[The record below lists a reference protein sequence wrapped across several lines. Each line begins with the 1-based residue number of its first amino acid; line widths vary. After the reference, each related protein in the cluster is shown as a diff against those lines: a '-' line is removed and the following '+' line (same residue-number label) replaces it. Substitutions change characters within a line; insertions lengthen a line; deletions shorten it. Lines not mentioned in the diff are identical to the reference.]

1 MKTGVPTSRMRTGC
15 AERRAVEGAELIDG
29 EHRLGVAAARRRAE
43 SNSAA
48 PATASPVAP
57 PGSGTAV
64 ENEPSGFRFGFG
76 KNVIAFA

>member
-1 MKTGVPTSRMRTGC
+1 MKTGVPVSRMRNGC
-15 AERRAVEGAELIDG
+15 PSVERVEGAELIDG
-29 EHRLGVAAARRRAE
+29 EHRLGVAAAACQLSRTARRR
-43 SNSAA
+43 
-48 PATASPVAP
+48 ATASPVPP